1 MRWILA
7 AVSFALLISLAVMT
21 AAVRATSLD
30 VRLRLQRIEF
40 GLVTHHME
48 FARREREVRQK
59 TELAELLRRWQV
71 LARIEREWAA
81 GRLQ

>member
-7 AVSFALLISLAVMT
+7 AVSFALLVSLAAMT

-48 FARREREVRQK
+48 FARRERDLRHK
-59 TELAELLRRWQV
+59 IELAELRRRWQALV
-71 LARIEREWAA
+71 RMEQERAAARM
-81 GRLQ
+81 Q